1 MPGTELQESAKTAP
15 HGAPTFATS
24 PEAAQ
29 ARGAVKTGHISGLGR
44 GFRLQTGRLRAD
56 PVPDR
61 CGDRKV
67 SAVIPAIVY
76 SCGR

>member
-1 MPGTELQESAKTAP
+1 MPGTELQESAETAP

-24 PEAAQ
+24 PSAAQ
-29 ARGAVKTGHISGLGR
+29 ARPTVKSGHISGLGR
-44 GFRLQTGRLRAD
+44 GLRLQTGRLRAD

-67 SAVIPAIVY
+67 GAVIPAMVY